1 MATLCESIFSQ
12 VSRLGRAAQCAAF
25 LAYEYAPAFTAADR
39 AFTHRPFTS
48 PFWFLIQRCLTHHI
62 YESIWPV
69 IEIANQIGAALK
81 LKGWMIATAESCT
94 GGGIAEAITA
104 VPGCS
109 AWFDRAFVTYSYEAK
124 VEALGVQQ
132 SSLDEYGAVSEQVVQ
147 EMARGA
153 LGHSRAHVA
162 IAVSG
167 IAGPAGGTL
176 EKPVGSVWIAW
187 ATRDSIDANGALNS
201 KVISKRYLFSGDRE
215 DVRQQTVV
223 KALAELLH
231 NL

>member
-1 MATLCESIFSQ
+1 M
-12 VSRLGRAAQCAAF
+12 
-25 LAYEYAPAFTAADR
+25 
-39 AFTHRPFTS
+39 
-48 PFWFLIQRCLTHHI
+48 
-62 YESIWPV
+62 
-69 IEIANQIGAALK
+69 IEIANQVGVALK
-81 LKGWMIATAESCT
+81 SKGWMITTAESCT

-104 VPGCS
+104 VAGCS

-124 VEALGVQQ
+124 VEVLGVRQ

-153 LGHSRAHVA
+153 LRHSRAHVA

-167 IAGPAGGTL
+167 IAGPAGGTP

-201 KVISKRYLFSGDRE
+201 VVISKRYLFSGDRE
-215 DVRQQTVV
+215 AVRQQTVV
-223 KALAELLH
+223 KALTELLH

>member
-1 MATLCESIFSQ
+1 M
-12 VSRLGRAAQCAAF
+12 
-25 LAYEYAPAFTAADR
+25 
-39 AFTHRPFTS
+39 
-48 PFWFLIQRCLTHHI
+48 
-62 YESIWPV
+62 

-215 DVRQQTVV
+215 DVRKQTVV